1 MKSNPKRQGG
11 LDGLCGVYAVVNAI
25 GELTF
30 NGEFGR
36 ERQQELFNLLVRTV
50 YRRLPQDR
58 KSIRF
63 VWDGTSPADVNAMVE
78 TAGRFARRKLG
89 FDLEWC
95 RGLSGS
101 GMGKKI
107 QSFWKELDSHLT
119 SDQKGAAI
127 VVYDD
132 DDISHWT
139 CVVDSTGKQLR
150 LRDSAGFKTL
160 KKQGGTLG
168 SRRSGQRQY
177 WWNDVFLLSRGKPV

>member
-25 GELTF
+25 SQLTY
-30 NGEFGR
+30 NGDFGR
-36 ERQQELFNLLVRTV
+36 ERQQELFNVLVRTV
-50 YRRLPQDR
+50 YRRQPEAR
-58 KSIRF
+58 RSVSF
-63 VWDGTSPADVNAMVE
+63 VWNGTGPRDVEAMVE
-78 TAGRFARRKLG
+78 AASRFTRRRLG
-89 FDLEWC
+89 FVLEWR
-95 RGLSGS
+95 RGLPGK
-101 GMGKKI
+101 GEAKKI

-119 SDQKGAAI
+119 AELKAAAI

-139 CVVDSTGKQLR
+139 CVVDTTGKQLR

-168 SRRSGQRQY
+168 VRRTGMRQY
-177 WWNDVFLLSRGKPV
+177 WWNDVFLLARGETV